1 MEKFKKALATLV
13 MTSAMLLSSS
23 AFAEATSGAVVKAAA
38 EGTVAKISEAV
49 SLQEK
54 GASAEEVG
62 KVLSEVRQLQKEF
75 RFEGTERARQLAG
88 NQLKIATAEVKSGD
102 PAALESL
109 KKTQAM
115 YQDMLVVYNKA
126 H

>member
-1 MEKFKKALATLV
+1 MEKFKNVLATL
-13 MTSAMLLSSS
+13 MISAAMLSSGS
-23 AFAEATSGAVVKAAA
+23 AFAEATSGQVVRAAA
-38 EGTVAKISEAV
+38 EGTVAKITEAV
-49 SLQEK
+49 NLQEK
-54 GASAEEVG
+54 GASAEEVS